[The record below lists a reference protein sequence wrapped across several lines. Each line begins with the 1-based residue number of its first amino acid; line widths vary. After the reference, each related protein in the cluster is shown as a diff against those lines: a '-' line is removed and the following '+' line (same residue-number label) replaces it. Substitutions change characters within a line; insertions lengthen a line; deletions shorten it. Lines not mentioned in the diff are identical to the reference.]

1 MKKLIAT
8 LVVLSAV
15 VSTMSW
21 AAWRPVRPVA
31 SLDEILGTTKA
42 VAAVTVENPVSIELS
57 EIRIVAHQVTRT
69 TEKVASMASCEAF
82 GWRPLVQGMGEV
94 RGFCP

>member
-8 LVVLSAV
+8 MVVLSAV
-15 VSTMSW
+15 VSTMAL

-31 SLDEILGTTKA
+31 TLDEILGTNKNTA
-42 VAAVTVENPVSIELS
+42 VLAVESPVSISLP
-57 EIRIVAHQVTRT
+57 EIRIVAHPVTKK
-69 TEKVASMASCEAF
+69 TEKVASVASCESF
-82 GWRPLVQGMGEV
+82 DWRPLAQGVGEV